1 MSMKNI
7 KILKKKS
14 CYSGFNKINNYL
26 FEFESFDE
34 KNKLTCEKE
43 IFERKD
49 AIAIVLYDDIND
61 KLLLIQQFRPG
72 CYIKKNID
80 CPYEIVAG
88 LVDNN
93 DTMENAI
100 IREAKEEANVN
111 ILKILKIGSFFPEIS
126 FSTREIHLF
135 CGKFD
140 SSNISKYAGLKSEN
154 EETKILLFSKDEVK
168 NMLTNNQII
177 NSHSL
182 IGLQWFFL
190 NLNIVEKEFR

>member
-1 MSMKNI
+1 MKNI
-7 KILKKKS
+7 KILKKES
-14 CYSGFNKINNYL
+14 CYAGFNKINNYL
-26 FEFESFDE
+26 FEFESFDG

-49 AIAIVLYDDIND
+49 AIAVVLYDNVND

-88 LVDNN
+88 LVDKN

-100 IREAKEEANVN
+100 TREVKEEANVE

-140 SSNISKYAGLKSEN
+140 SSNVNKYAGLKSEN
-154 EETKILLFSKDEVK
+154 EETKILLFSKDEVRSMLK
-168 NMLTNNQII
+168 NNKII

-182 IGLQWFFL
+182 IALQWFFL
-190 NLNIVEKEFR
+190 NLNDVEKGFK

>member
-1 MSMKNI
+1 MKKI
-7 KILKKKS
+7 KIIKKEN
-14 CYSGFNKINNYL
+14 CYNGFNKINNYL
-26 FEFESFDE
+26 FEFESFDK

-49 AIAIVLYDDIND
+49 AIAIVLYDSEKDR
-61 KLLLIQQFRPG
+61 LLLIQQFRPG

-88 LVDNN
+88 LVDKN
-93 DTMENAI
+93 DTMESAI
-100 IREAKEEANVN
+100 TREVKEESGVD

-140 SSNISKYAGLKSEN
+140 SSKIGKYAGLKEEN
-154 EETKILLFSKDEVK
+154 EDIKILLFSKDEVK
-168 NMLTNNQII
+168 NMLKNNEVI

-182 IGLQWFFL
+182 IALQWFFL
-190 NLNIVEKEFR
+190 NLNYVENEFKA